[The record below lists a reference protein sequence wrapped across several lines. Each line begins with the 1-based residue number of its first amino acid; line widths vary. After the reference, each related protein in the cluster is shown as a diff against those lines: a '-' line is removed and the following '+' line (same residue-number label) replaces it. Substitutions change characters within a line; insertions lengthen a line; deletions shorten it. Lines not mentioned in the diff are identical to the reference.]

1 MLFNNIYA
9 LIQKIFILIIDQEY
23 IKTMKAIWKM
33 AYEKTLIEINQDD
46 ACQHLLSNSNILL
59 LIKSPKVTV
68 KMN

>member
-1 MLFNNIYA
+1 
-9 LIQKIFILIIDQEY
+9 
-23 IKTMKAIWKM
+23 M